1 MIARKIWVAVRC
13 CCQPTKVL
21 GFFPIREDEMR
32 IGRMVMRRKMRRPS
46 FAAITDETPQPETVG
61 NQYEEV
67 RIEALNSYNE
77 KEYAIYSEDRPIEFW
92 RELIGFVEARN
103 EPAL

>member
-21 GFFPIREDEMR
+21 GFFQIREEDLR
-32 IGRMVMRRKMRRPS
+32 IGRMIMRRKMKRPS
-46 FAAITDETPQPETVG
+46 FAALSDKPEPEPVK
-61 NQYEEV
+61 NQYEEG